1 MLQLMLM
8 QTQRAVGFGIIIE
21 VGNTVQRKRNRQQ
34 H

>member
-8 QTQRAVGFGIIIE
+8 QTQRAVGLGIIIE

>member
-8 QTQRAVGFGIIIE
+8 QTQRAVGLGIIID